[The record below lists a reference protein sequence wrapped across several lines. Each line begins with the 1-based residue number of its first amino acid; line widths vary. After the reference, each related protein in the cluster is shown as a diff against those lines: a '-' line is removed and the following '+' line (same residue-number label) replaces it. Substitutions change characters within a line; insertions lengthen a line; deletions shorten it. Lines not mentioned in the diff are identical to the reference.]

1 VFRTEIQVYQMK
13 NITVIFT
20 VHKDNGAANAQA
32 LLEVLERLN
41 PEVVF
46 LEFPEKEIESYT
58 SLSGL
63 ENRAIAMH
71 LEKAHPKLVP
81 IDNITPK
88 PDDLHLYNTL
98 FDFLDANSS
107 NVSINMQMEVAGL
120 IRSNGL
126 EYLNSNKYIM
136 AQSELE
142 DHEAKIVSMLGD
154 SEIKRIYRKWRSVN
168 SEREQGMIDNIFSYC
183 EDCETINA
191 VFLVGAAHRRALEER
206 IAERFYSMA
215 DIEWVIGY

>member
-1 VFRTEIQVYQMK
+1 MK

-107 NVSINMQMEVAGL
+107 NVSINMQMEVSGL

-168 SEREQGMIDNIFSYC
+168 SEREQGMIDNIFSYFSPLR
-183 EDCETINA
+183 
-191 VFLVGAAHRRALEER
+191 VF
-206 IAERFYSMA
+206 
-215 DIEWVIGY
+215 